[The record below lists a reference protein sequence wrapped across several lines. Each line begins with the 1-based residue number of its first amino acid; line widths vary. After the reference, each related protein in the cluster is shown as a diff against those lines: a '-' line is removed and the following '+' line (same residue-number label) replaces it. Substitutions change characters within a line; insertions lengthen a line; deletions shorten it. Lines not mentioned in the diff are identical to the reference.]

1 MGQESCGARRDFQ
14 RRAGRFLKE
23 QKPQDPRMVSLGTPS
38 GHYAGNGYFRRF
50 ACEKAERASQQDTPL
65 TEGRFYA
72 QFYKIGDYGLGSSP
86 FGQTA
91 S

>member
-1 MGQESCGARRDFQ
+1 MTGYALRCEPAQGI
-14 RRAGRFLKE
+14 
-23 QKPQDPRMVSLGTPS
+23 TPETVIS
-38 GHYAGNGYFRRF
+38 ARF